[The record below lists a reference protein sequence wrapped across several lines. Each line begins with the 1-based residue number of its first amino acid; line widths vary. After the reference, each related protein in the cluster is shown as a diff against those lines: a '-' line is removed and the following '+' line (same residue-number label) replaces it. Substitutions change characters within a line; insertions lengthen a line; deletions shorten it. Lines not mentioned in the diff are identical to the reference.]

1 MGLLSGDLTYLYKTQ
16 FGMEMN
22 NCIGKDMIGILVKL
36 SIVIVVLTIVCN
48 VVSCR
53 VNRAI
58 TKGITDEAQVT
69 MPIAPAPTD
78 SVSQARFEEALC
90 QLQHENRE
98 RISNCIEAIN
108 GYLTLWMSLICA
120 VCTLL
125 PIASNLYYSH
135 QMGEVE
141 RKFNEDIKEKMK
153 AMDESVKEKLNE
165 LKKTI
170 IGQQDQLKQEKAILH
185 IIQMVSTLTLLCEM
199 QQLFR
204 QHNVFLTGKK
214 ELGQTLA
221 SLTRYMQNIQNLPD
235 EEGKGIHCQFYR
247 DLCFLLLCKFE
258 LLFNTYESVFGY
270 PRLMELLALK
280 DKVRYAKERY
290 GEEST
295 KPAELKQMVV
305 VITNQ
310 LIHLFEGELKEREE
324 DQSGQS

>member
-1 MGLLSGDLTYLYKTQ
+1 MG
-16 FGMEMN
+16 MN

-36 SIVIVVLTIVCN
+36 SIVIVVLMIVCN

-58 TKGITDEAQVT
+58 TKGVTDEAQIT
-69 MPIAPAPTD
+69 MPIAPSPTD
-78 SVSQARFEEALC
+78 SVSQARFEEALR
-90 QLQHENRE
+90 QLQHENWE

-108 GYLTLWMSLICA
+108 GNLTLWMSLICA
-120 VCTLL
+120 LCTLL

-141 RKFNEDIKEKMK
+141 RKFNESMEEKMRV
-153 AMDESVKEKLNE
+153 MDESVKEKLNE

-170 IGQQDQLKQEKAILH
+170 IRQQDQLKQEKAILH
-185 IIQMVSTLTLLCEM
+185 VIQMLSTLTLLCEM

-214 ELGQTLA
+214 ELGQALA
-221 SLTRYMQNIQNLPD
+221 SLKRHMQNIQNLPD

-280 DKVRYAKERY
+280 DKVYQAKKNY
-290 GEEST
+290 GNEST
-295 KPAELKQMVV
+295 KLAELKQMVV

>member
-1 MGLLSGDLTYLYKTQ
+1 
-16 FGMEMN
+16 MEMN
-22 NCIGKDMIGILVKL
+22 NCIGKDIMCVSGKVLSVILVL
-36 SIVIVVLTIVCN
+36 GVFCYMM
-48 VVSCR
+48 SCR
-53 VNRAI
+53 VNHAI
-58 TKGITDEAQVT
+58 TKGVIDEVPVT
-69 MPIAPAPTD
+69 IPIVQSSTD
-78 SVSQARFEEALC
+78 SVSQARFEEALR

-108 GYLTLWMSLICA
+108 GNLTLWMSLICA

-165 LKKTI
+165 LKNTI

-185 IIQMVSTLTLLCEM
+185 IIQMLSTLTLLCEM

-214 ELGQTLA
+214 ELGQALA

-235 EEGKGIHCQFYR
+235 EEGTDIHCQFHR

-280 DKVRYAKERY
+280 DKVSYAKERY

-305 VITNQ
+305 VITDR
-310 LIHLFEGELKEREE
+310 LVHLFEGELKEREE